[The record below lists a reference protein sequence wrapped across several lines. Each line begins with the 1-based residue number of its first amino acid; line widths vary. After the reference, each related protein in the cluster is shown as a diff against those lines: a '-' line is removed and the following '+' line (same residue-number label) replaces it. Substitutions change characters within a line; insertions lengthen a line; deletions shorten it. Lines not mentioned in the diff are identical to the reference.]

1 MGAVRHVVM
10 WQLAAPEDR
19 EATVAQMQSKLGAL
33 VGVVPGLRSLSVN
46 PSLFPGDANWDVVLI
61 SEHDSA
67 QALADYQVH
76 PAHVEAASW
85 VSQQVNARAAVD
97 YELG

>member
-10 WQLAAPEDR
+10 WQLVAPENR
-19 EATVAQMQSKLGAL
+19 EATVAGMQEKLGAL

-67 QALADYQVH
+67 EALADYQVH